1 MFIVYAGEKDVF
13 QDREVG
19 LLEEIADSISFAMD
33 HLDQEDIRQ
42 QAEESLRRREAQYRA
57 VIETCADGFWMANE
71 EGRILEVND
80 AYVRCSGYRREELV
94 GMHISA
100 LEAKEQPAETA
111 ARILKIR
118 QNGTD
123 LFESL
128 HRAKDGTVWP
138 VEVNAAYWP
147 SAGGRTMVFLRD
159 ITGRKQAEEVLR
171 QRIDLAAPGRPSAL
185 H

>member
-1 MFIVYAGEKDVF
+1 
-13 QDREVG
+13 
-19 LLEEIADSISFAMD
+19 
-33 HLDQEDIRQ
+33 
-42 QAEESLRRREAQYRA
+42 
-57 VIETCADGFWMANE
+57 MANE

-80 AYVRCSGYRREELV
+80 AYARLSGYRREELV

-111 ARILKIR
+111 AYTLRIR
-118 QNGTD
+118 QNGSD

-147 SAGGRTMVFLRD
+147 SAGGRIMVFLRD
-159 ITGRKQAEEVLR
+159 ITER
-171 QRIDLAAPGRPSAL
+171 QRTESILLKVKAAAEAANCAKSEFLANMSHEIRTPMN
-185 H
+185 

>member
-1 MFIVYAGEKDVF
+1 M
-13 QDREVG
+13 R
-19 LLEEIADSISFAMD
+19 
-33 HLDQEDIRQ
+33 
-42 QAEESLRRREAQYRA
+42 
-57 VIETCADGFWMANE
+57 DGFWMANE

-94 GMHISA
+94 GMHISD

-118 QNGTD
+118 QNGSD

-138 VEVNAAYWP
+138 VEANAAYWP
-147 SAGGRTMVFLRD
+147 QGDGPWSSFATSPNANG
-159 ITGRKQAEEVLR
+159 
-171 QRIDLAAPGRPSAL
+171 PSRSC
-185 H
+185 